1 MELTTLS
8 LNGNQG
14 SGFKV
19 QSSGLRTRNA
29 ERGTR
34 NRRESRHSEPGTPD
48 RRPGQALNGSRVARS
63 LLDYGVIFFACR
75 EQSELTL

>member
-48 RRPGQALNGSRVARS
+48 RRPGQALNGSRAARS
-63 LLDYGVIFFACR
+63 ITVCYVLLSYR
-75 EQSELTL
+75 E